1 MTKESMELLMTL
13 PQSLRNELVNNLYRS
28 EEILWVGTPCFRRTD
43 DYGALYYFMSLV
55 MLFCSVGII
64 NKIVKVRGNAPDMM
78 SSDIFLIMIISG
90 LIMITCGLFFMP
102 SYQMFIAK
110 RTGYII
116 TNSRAIIIK
125 PDSLCPW
132 RSSAKS
138 YRVTTDLIVEIKMD
152 GTRGDIIFGESV
164 TGYIS
169 SHMGNGF
176 SVTAPSKKKYG
187 FMKCPN
193 AKDVAN
199 FIYEYA
205 QYLAA
210 NH

>member
-1 MTKESMELLMTL
+1 MTL
-13 PQSLRNELVNNLYRS
+13 PQSVREELADNLYRT

-43 DYGALYYFMSLV
+43 DYGALYYFMSIV
-55 MLFCSVGII
+55 MFFSTVIMIGKFMSIKATDPEVMGII
-64 NKIVKVRGNAPDMM
+64 A
-78 SSDIFLIMIISG
+78 FLI
-90 LIMITCGLFFMP
+90 LITCGLFFMP
-102 SYQMFIAK
+102 SYQLFMAK

-125 PDSLCPW
+125 PDSLWPW
-132 RSSAKS
+132 SSSAKS
-138 YRVTTDLIVEIKMD
+138 YRLTTDLIVEIKMD

-164 TGYIS
+164 AGYIS
-169 SHMGNGF
+169 SHMGNGL
-176 SVTAPSKKKYG
+176 SITAPSKQKYG

-193 AKDVAN
+193 AKRVAN

-205 QYLAA
+205 QYLTA